1 MNWIENIDL
10 PIFDDFNQSVESLRK
25 IGELSNISYICPAWD
40 DVYDEKNNDEGYLK
54 YIKEVVS
61 IVKKYNGRYVVRS
74 ENVTPL
80 SDEWT
85 PDRIIIIEFD
95 TKKQLERCFSSQE
108 YRKIVPL
115 RENNVISNALIVES
129 EGL

>member
-1 MNWIENIDL
+1 M
-10 PIFDDFNQSVESLRK
+10 
-25 IGELSNISYICPAWD
+25 
-40 DVYDEKNNDEGYLK
+40 
-54 YIKEVVS
+54 
-61 IVKKYNGRYVVRS
+61 KKYNGRYVVRF

-108 YRKIVPL
+108 YRKIAPL